1 MKKFD
6 KNFTK
11 IKILGLNFKILIF
24 LLVYVKRSKKTRIC
38 RAPKKFRIFLVEQ
51 KNYVIISATK
61 FKGWDDESKSG
72 EI

>member
-11 IKILGLNFKILIF
+11 IKILALNFKILIF

-51 KNYVIISATK
+51 KIYVIISSTK
-61 FKGWDDESKSG
+61 FKGWDDESKSR

>member
-24 LLVYVKRSKKTRIC
+24 VLVYVKLWKKPRSC
-38 RAPKKFRIFLVEQ
+38 RALKKFRIFLVEQ
-51 KNYVIISATK
+51 KIYAIISSTK